1 MDLEKYKKIIGDAI
15 QAEIEAKEFYEKIS
29 KGVKNEY
36 LKELFE
42 KFAKEEKKHEVIL
55 SNVLSNEQIKSS
67 YFDFEK
73 DFHVSETVEM
83 PEVNADMDLKD
94 AIGIAMKNEELAMKN
109 YQALADNCEDVSLKN
124 VFIDLSAMERRHKFK
139 MEESF
144 VNIAYP
150 EVW

>member
-1 MDLEKYKKIIGDAI
+1 MDLEKYKKVIENAI

-55 SNVLSNEQIKSS
+55 SNVLSKEQIKSS

-109 YQALADNCEDVSLKN
+109 YDNCEDVSLKN